1 MSTLTEAKTLGDLLK
16 YEAPNL
22 YSRDSGIVAAGQ
34 RLALGTVLGRETAN
48 GRLRALNP
56 AATNGT
62 QTAVAVL
69 AQPVDADLAEAP
81 AVIVARHAIV
91 AQGALVW
98 PAGITAP
105 QRASAEAALIALG
118 ILPRTSA

>member
-1 MSTLTEAKTLGDLLK
+1 MNTLTEAKTLGDLLK

-22 YSRDSGIVAAGQ
+22 YSRDSGTVAAGQ

-56 AATNGT
+56 AATNGA

>member
-1 MSTLTEAKTLGDLLK
+1 MNTLTEAKTLGDLLK
-16 YEAPNL
+16 YEAPSH
-22 YSRDSGIVAAGQ
+22 YSRDTGIVAAGQ
-34 RLALGTVLGRETAN
+34 TLALGAVLGRESA
-48 GRLRALNP
+48 GGKLRALNP

-62 QTAVAVL
+62 QSAVAVL
-69 AQPVDADLAEAP
+69 GQHVDADLADVQ

>member
-1 MSTLTEAKTLGDLLK
+1 MNTLTEAKTLGDLLK

-91 AQGALVW
+91 AQGALARIVHSTYM
-98 PAGITAP
+98 PACI
-105 QRASAEAALIALG
+105 
-118 ILPRTSA
+118 